1 MIKEVTITLDGQE
14 FTVPRLTVRQIHE
27 VGQRIFEVRRK
38 EMISDCQAVGLNNEQ
53 TVAKV
58 SQMREAWDQGTE
70 VKRQAYTELG
80 ARLFIGAALTAAKH
94 QPDVLDAISDLG
106 ELASASAEVCGLW
119 NPFAEGNDQPEAT
132 DPDLEE
138 IKPDDQG

>member
-1 MIKEVTITLDGQE
+1 MIKEVTIKLDGQE
-14 FTVPRLTVRQIHE
+14 FTVPRLTVRKIHE
-27 VGQRIFEVRRK
+27 VGHQIFDIRRK
-38 EMISDCQAVGLNNEQ
+38 EMISDCQAVGLDNEQ

-58 SQMREAWDQGTE
+58 SELRQAWDQGTE

-80 ARLFIGAALTAAKH
+80 ASVYWCGLTEAKQ
-94 QPDVLDAISDLG
+94 QPDVLDAVSDLG
-106 ELASASAEVCGLW
+106 ELASASAEICGLW
-119 NPFAEGNDQPEAT
+119 NPFAEGNKEPEAT

>member
-14 FTVPRLTVRQIHE
+14 FTVPRLTVRKIHE

-38 EMISDCQAVGLNNEQ
+38 EMISDCQAVGLTNEQ

-58 SQMREAWDQGTE
+58 AEMREAWDQGTE

-80 ARLFIGAALTAAKH
+80 ARMFIGSALTDAKH
-94 QPDVLDAISDLG
+94 QPDVLDAISDLA
-106 ELASASAEVCGLW
+106 ELAAASAEVCGLW
-119 NPFAEGNDQPEAT
+119 NPFAEGNKEPEET
-132 DPDLEE
+132 DPDAEE
-138 IKPDDQG
+138 IKPDNQG